1 MIPTIMRSLPS
12 LLVVLL
18 ILAGCGSANTDLRSE
33 SDAEFYGDQVEA
45 NEFLT
50 ADVVLN
56 SAADLSGTD
65 VAVQGVIREV
75 CQKAGCWLLLES
87 ENDRLLRIHVPRND
101 DGAYAYTL
109 PKDISGR
116 EVLVEGRLF
125 EKELSEAEQAHYSE
139 EGNTQAQE
147 REYRIEA
154 RGVVVG
160 GARA

>member
-1 MIPTIMRSLPS
+1 MRSLPS